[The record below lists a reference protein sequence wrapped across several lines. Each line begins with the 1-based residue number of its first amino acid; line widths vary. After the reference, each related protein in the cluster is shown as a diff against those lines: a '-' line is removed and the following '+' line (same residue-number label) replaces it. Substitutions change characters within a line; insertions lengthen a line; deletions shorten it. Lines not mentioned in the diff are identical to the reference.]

1 VALFDPEF
9 APAGVIP
16 SDLFVAP
23 HGIPAELCI
32 QCRGAKLLCGKAA
45 CPVMMRA
52 YASMKTTSLIGGGLE
67 LEGSSPPSV
76 FVGRTG
82 YPRVA
87 VGPLIPPVT
96 GDTSIL
102 DTPEL
107 WVGRTIPEILE
118 FRSQLVRGMHFVD
131 VHDVEAR
138 DKVVERTR
146 ELALAARPAVVDAAF
161 RKRPTGRVVLDDEVQ
176 PFGPSAPLAGIEV
189 ENVPLDA
196 RLEKKFYD
204 TDAPARD
211 AVGEL
216 FRDGTLVSQLQRA
229 FSVGAFGDKRRRRF
243 VPTRWSITA
252 VDSMLG
258 ERLMEKTKAA
268 PTVGDFR
275 IFETYDLDTRWVILM
290 MPTAWRYEL
299 IEAWY
304 PSTTWNPFGAEV
316 VVMGDAEFYKGRKAY
331 ASIGGCYYAARL
343 AVNERLTAEGRQ
355 AGVVILRETHPG
367 YVMPVGVWNVRE
379 HVRRALKEE
388 PRHFDTLEGALA
400 RVGEVMA
407 IPVARWIQ
415 ESQVLTDLKVQ
426 RRLDVYALDT
436 RKEAGGKAG
445 LAHR

>member
-1 VALFDPEF
+1 MALFDPEF
-9 APAGVIP
+9 APAGAIP
-16 SDLFVAP
+16 SDLFMAP
-23 HGIPAELCI
+23 AGIDPQLCI
-32 QCRGAKLLCGKAA
+32 LCRGAKLLCGKNA
-45 CPVMMRA
+45 CPVIMRA
-52 YASMKTTSLIGGGLE
+52 YASMKTTSLLGAGLE
-67 LEGSSPPSV
+67 LAGSSPPSV

-82 YPRVA
+82 YPRIA

-107 WVGRTIPEILE
+107 WVGKTIPEILE
-118 FRSQLVRGMHFVD
+118 FRSQLVRGMHYVD
-131 VHDVEAR
+131 VHDVEVR
-138 DKVVERTR
+138 DQVVERTR
-146 ELALAARPAVVDAAF
+146 ELALVSRPALVDAAF
-161 RKRPTGRVVLDDEVQ
+161 RKRPSGRVVLDDEVQ
-176 PFGPSAPLAGIEV
+176 PFGPSAPLVGMEV
-189 ENVPLDA
+189 ENVPLDR

-204 TDAPARD
+204 TDAPARA

-216 FRDGTLVSQLQRA
+216 YQDGTLVSQLQRA

-258 ERLMEKTKAA
+258 ERLIERTKAA
-268 PTVGDFR
+268 PIIDDWR
-275 IFETYDLDTRWVILM
+275 IFETYDLDTRWMVLL

-304 PSTTWNPFGAEV
+304 PSTTWNPFGSEV
-316 VVMGDAEFYKGRKAY
+316 VVMGDAEFYKGRWTY

-343 AVNERLTAEGRQ
+343 AVNERLTADGRQ

-379 HVRRALKEE
+379 HVRRALKG
-388 PRHFDTLEGALA
+388 PARHFESLEAVMA
-400 RVGEVMA
+400 RVGQVMA
-407 IPVARWIQ
+407 IPVARWIK

-426 RRLDVYALDT
+426 RRLDTFAIEG
-436 RKEAGGKAG
+436 RNQAGGTS
-445 LAHR
+445 AHARG